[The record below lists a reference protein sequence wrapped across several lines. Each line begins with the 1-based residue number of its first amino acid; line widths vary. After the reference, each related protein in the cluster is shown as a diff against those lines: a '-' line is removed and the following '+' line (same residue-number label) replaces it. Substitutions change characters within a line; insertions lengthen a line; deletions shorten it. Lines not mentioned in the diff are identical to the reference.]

1 MRFDDIMRDLDTG
14 DASMH
19 DVRVKEAEGKIAI
32 ASAYFEY
39 ASKLASESL
48 GSRFVQEAA
57 ASNSDL
63 PDDPAEG
70 SSLASASVARE
81 LMAFYDVVVNNAK
94 KVKSAAKRDL
104 AAIIALGKNYG
115 ISTSAATEG
124 NFMIAFAK
132 PLAQALVRAYAGD
145 RKKSASIKFAKGI
158 FPAAS
163 DGEKLMFAYGNAM
176 ARLAAIYGLSI
187 GDCIEDPT
195 VREALSFDQNF
206 LKYLKGAA
214 TSARGGDKY
223 AANDEKAGFDQG
235 GIENIDG
242 LYKALMRG
250 ASIPKADKFK
260 TVTKTDVDD
269 IAELITYTYVVH
281 QVSEGIVKAA
291 TSAKKA
297 GAEKFV
303 NQLIAAEEARGGKKV
318 SAKMTRINENM
329 KGWAEAVSATTDQI
343 VKAFSDAVMALG
355 KIAKGEGEGIVEYA
369 TDESYDSYTAQ
380 SFNDDSEDE

>member
-19 DVRVKEAEGKIAI
+19 DVHVKEAKGKIDV

-39 ASKLASESL
+39 ATRLASETL
-48 GSRFVQEAA
+48 GSQFVQEAA
-57 ASNSDL
+57 SSKSDL
-63 PDDPAEG
+63 PSDPTEG
-70 SSLASASVARE
+70 SSLASASVAQE

-115 ISTSAATEG
+115 ISTSAASEG

-145 RKKSASIKFAKGI
+145 RKKSASIRFEKGV

-163 DGEKLMFAYGNAM
+163 DGERLMFAYGNAM

-187 GDCIEDPT
+187 GDCIDDPT
-195 VREALSFDQNF
+195 VREELSFDQNF

-214 TSARGGDKY
+214 TSVRGGDKY

-235 GIENIDG
+235 GIGDVNG

-250 ASIPKADKFK
+250 ANIPKAENIK
-260 TVTKTDVDD
+260 TVTKADVDD

-291 TSAKKA
+291 TSTKKA
-297 GAEKFV
+297 GAEKFI
-303 NQLIAAEEARGGKKV
+303 NQLIAAEESRAAGGNKKV
-318 SAKMTRINENM
+318 SSKFTKINNNM
-329 KGWAEAVSATTDQI
+329 KDWADAVSTTSDQI
-343 VKAFSDAVMALG
+343 VKVFSDAVMALG
-355 KIAKGEGEGIVEYA
+355 KVAQGKSTSEGITKEYA
-369 TDESYDSYTAQ
+369 AEDYD
-380 SFNDDSEDE
+380 